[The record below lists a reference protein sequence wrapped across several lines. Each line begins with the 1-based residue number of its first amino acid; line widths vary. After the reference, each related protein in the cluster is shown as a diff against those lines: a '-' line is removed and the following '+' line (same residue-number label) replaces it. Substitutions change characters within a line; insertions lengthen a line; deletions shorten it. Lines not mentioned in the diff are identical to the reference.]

1 MVEYTGIST
10 QALTKMGAGVMN
22 ESLSRTLPRKKN
34 QERQLNIALKSK
46 QFKHSM
52 SEINITY
59 IIIN

>member
-10 QALTKMGAGVMN
+10 QALTKVGVGVMN
-22 ESLSRTLPRKKN
+22 ESLSRTLPRKKT

-59 IIIN
+59 TIIN